1 MAIQAGG
8 GGQFKLVQRVYEGG
22 ARIWCTPTVKLIVFS
37 CCSVGAVG
45 VHGSGIPAG
54 EGSTDPV
61 HP

>member
-1 MAIQAGG
+1 M
-8 GGQFKLVQRVYEGG
+8 LPNVSPTRPG
-22 ARIWCTPTVKLIVFS
+22 APVVHPPLINFLVKLIVFS